1 MIVSIS
7 IINNM
12 EITKETL
19 RRLRAIRKEKGLSSD
34 KLGELVG
41 LSGSAIRNIEA
52 GRRKIKLETLE
63 KIAQALGVSVSEL
76 LTSPKEK
83 KNIEVE
89 KREDLV
95 MLPVIAGVPAG
106 GFKGGDVEIIDYL
119 PTPKEMLQGVPQQ
132 FTAWVRVVGDSME
145 PKVKNGDMILVAD
158 GSYVSINNGDLVVAI
173 IDGERTLKRFYDK
186 GNYIVLQPENKN
198 YEPIVVSKEELKE
211 KPMYLYK
218 VLWIAYRP

>member
-1 MIVSIS
+1 MICMSEKLTVQGMKIR
-7 IINNM
+7 
-12 EITKETL
+12 EL
-19 RRLRAIRKEKGLSSD
+19 RKAKGLSSD
-34 KLGELVG
+34 KLAEIVGTAGAYIREIELG
-41 LSGSAIRNIEA
+41 KSQPSL
-52 GRRKIKLETLE
+52 KMLQ

>member
-1 MIVSIS
+1 MICMSEKVTVQGMKIRA
-7 IINNM
+7 
-12 EITKETL
+12 L
-19 RRLRAIRKEKGLSSD
+19 RKAKGLSSD
-34 KLGELVG
+34 KLAEMVGTAGAYIREIELG
-41 LSGSAIRNIEA
+41 KSQPSL
-52 GRRKIKLETLE
+52 KMLQ

-83 KNIEVE
+83 KNIEIE

-95 MLPVIAGVPAG
+95 ILPVIADVPAG
-106 GFKGGDVEIIDYL
+106 GFKGGDVEVIDYL

-186 GNYIVLQPENKN
+186 GNYIVLQPENEN
-198 YEPIVVSKEELKE
+198 YEPIVISKEELKE
-211 KPMYLYK
+211 KPIYLYK